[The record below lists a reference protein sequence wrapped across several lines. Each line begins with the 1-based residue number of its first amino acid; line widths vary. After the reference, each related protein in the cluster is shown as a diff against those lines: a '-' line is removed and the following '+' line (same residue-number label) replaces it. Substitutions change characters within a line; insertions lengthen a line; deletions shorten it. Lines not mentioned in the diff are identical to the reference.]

1 MLTWLLKENLGEGF
15 LPCLCYPVI
24 VPSDRIACRLLHVVP
39 WSPPHTHTEGSSYKE
54 VYCADIMTTPCRT
67 RDLTDL
73 FTPDP
78 KYC

>member
-15 LPCLCYPVI
+15 LPCLRYPVI
-24 VPSDRIACRLLHVVP
+24 VLSDRISCHLLHVVP
-39 WSPPHTHTEGSSYKE
+39 RFFPPTERSSYKE

>member
-1 MLTWLLKENLGEGF
+1 MRGSFPASATLLSSHLTESLVIYSMLFHG
-15 LPCLCYPVI
+15 P
-24 VPSDRIACRLLHVVP
+24 
-39 WSPPHTHTEGSSYKE
+39 PPHTHTEGSSYKK